1 MKPLFLDTSFVVALH
16 ASDDQSHRH
25 AVDGWLSVLSQ
36 RRRLITTTFILDETA
51 TLLNARGLH
60 ELAVTAGTQ
69 IIKSPA
75 VTLLHV
81 DVGLL
86 ERGWAYFCRHADK
99 RYSLT
104 DCISFVV
111 MQERGLREALT
122 FDQHFTQ
129 AGFEVAQLF
138 RSE

>member
-1 MKPLFLDTSFVVALH
+1 MINRNATPWMVGDLSSHSAATTS
-16 ASDDQSHRH
+16 
-25 AVDGWLSVLSQ
+25 
-36 RRRLITTTFILDETA
+36 ILDETA

-60 ELAVTAGTQ
+60 ELAVAAGTQ
-69 IIKSPA
+69 LIRSPA

-104 DCISFVV
+104 DCISFIV

-129 AGFEVAQLF
+129 AGYAAIPAI
-138 RSE
+138 

>member
-25 AVDGWLSVLSQ
+25 AVDGWRSVLSQ
-36 RRRLITTTFILDETA
+36 RRRLLTTTFILDETA

-60 ELAVTAGTQ
+60 GLAVAAGTQ
-69 IIKSPA
+69 LFRSPA

-81 DVGLL
+81 DAGLL

-99 RYSLT
+99 RYSPPTASL
-104 DCISFVV
+104 SW
-111 MQERGLREALT
+111 
-122 FDQHFTQ
+122 
-129 AGFEVAQLF
+129 
-138 RSE
+138 